1 MQKNTKQE
9 LQEPTEVKDG
19 TGTSEPKT
27 PKKKKRLVK
36 WILSGLFLAGLV
48 TLITIVTIE
57 YLKKKDFYTNHY
69 FLNTRINNIDCS
81 NLDAQTVAEMMDNQA
96 QDYNLTIMGKDA
108 EGNKIELGVIYGKD
122 IAMALTDAL
131 SAAND
136 ILQAQD
142 ERYWFEAYDGAHYGY
157 SIVQGVV
164 FEEELLRKQVESFE
178 AFREENML
186 APANAYIG
194 GYNAEK
200 NEYEMVAEVNGT
212 QFDVDEAI
220 SCIKTAIYGNAA
232 TVDLVEQGLYSMPR
246 ITAENKILLSNLNKV
261 NQWLKTDITYDW
273 NSFEVKL
280 DKALIR
286 DWITVEKNY
295 PVLNEAAVAEFV
307 AKNAAQYDTYGKNRK
322 FVTTL
327 GVELSL
333 PSGAFGWKTDREAET
348 KQLLQLIK
356 KGTVVKREPVYS
368 HKAPWKG
375 MNDIGNSYVEADI
388 TNQHLYLYHKGT
400 LVLETDFVSGD
411 MSVSNNITPPGVF
424 GVTYKTTNAVLR
436 GADYETPVSYW
447 MPYHGNFGMHDA
459 TWRTEFG
466 GDFYITGQGS
476 HGCLNL
482 PLDKAE
488 VIYNYV
494 YTGHPVICY
503 YY

>member
-1 MQKNTKQE
+1 MQDTIDKNAQTNIPKQE
-9 LQEPTEVKDG
+9 
-19 TGTSEPKT
+19 T
-27 PKKKKRLVK
+27 PRKKKHIIK
-36 WILSGLFLAGLV
+36 WILLGLFLIGV
-48 TLITIVTIE
+48 ITLIIIITAE
-57 YLKKKDFYTNHY
+57 YFKKKDFYTDHY
-69 FLNTRINNIDCS
+69 FLNTHINNMDCS
-81 NLDAQTVAEMMDNQA
+81 DLDVRTVAEMLDNQA
-96 QDYNLTIMGKDA
+96 QDYTLTIMGKDV
-108 EGNKIELGVIYGKD
+108 EGNSVELGVIHGKD

-136 ILQAQD
+136 ILLEQD
-142 ERYWFEAYDGAHYGY
+142 ERYWFEAYDGAYYGY

-164 FEEELLRKQVESFE
+164 FDEALLRKQVESFA
-178 AFREENML
+178 AFQKKNMI

-194 GYNAEK
+194 DYNETK
-200 NEYEMVAEVNGT
+200 NEYELVAEVKGT
-212 QFDVDEAI
+212 EFDVEGAI
-220 SCIKTAIYGNAA
+220 SCIEAAIYGNAT

-246 ITAENKILLSNLNKV
+246 VTTENKILLSNLNKV

-280 DKALIR
+280 DKTILK

-295 PVLNEAAVAEFV
+295 PTLDEAAVADFV
-307 AKNAAQYDTYGKNRK
+307 AQNAALYDTYGKNRK
-322 FVTTL
+322 FMTTL
-327 GVELSL
+327 GVELTL
-333 PSGAFGWKTDREAET
+333 PSGAFGWRTNREAET
-348 KQLLQLIK
+348 KQLLQLIR
-356 KGTVVKREPVYS
+356 KGAVGTREPVYS

-411 MSVSNNITPPGVF
+411 MNVPGNVTPPGVF
-424 GVTYKTTNAVLR
+424 GVTYKITNVVLR
-436 GADYETPVSYW
+436 GADYESPVSYW

-466 GDFYITGQGS
+466 GDFYVTGQGS

-488 VIYNYV
+488 IIYNYMHV
-494 YTGHPVICY
+494 GHPVICY